1 MTTISIVRNLSE
13 WILEGF
19 NGCIISYGERSSGKT
34 ATMFGFNNQE
44 KAKEYSGMG
53 HSPASRGILAQGG
66 VACGII
72 KQLYNASNSEINP
85 ESDVHEGR
93 ECGRITIALSAWILR
108 GQLIVE

>member
-1 MTTISIVRNLSE
+1 V
-13 WILEGF
+13 
-19 NGCIISYGERSSGKT
+19 SYGERSSGKT
-34 ATMFGFNNQE
+34 ATMFGFDNQE

-53 HSPASRGILAQGG
+53 YSSASRGISAQGG

-72 KQLYNASNSEINP
+72 KQLYNASNNDTSSENNML
-85 ESDVHEGR
+85 EGK